1 MLNSRLELLF
11 KYTCLYSNTLSI
23 RIKGTGLLVWRRMDC
38 YNTLQIKLQKIINN
52 YTHFKTHFSCCT
64 QSLLVRYHMFARD
77 LIQIR
82 CIKCLHLVDTCSNVS
97 SVWWC
102 GSCGLKQLR
111 RLSIALALPPFLLIS
126 INDRQNTFRML
137 DVNSDHSFFQNDIL
151 CNVSI
156 NCMISSPSVHEKQ
169 QQSFV
174 DSVDSK
180 SCPLVMPS
188 SHLVWKFELT
198 E

>member
-1 MLNSRLELLF
+1 MWILNNKFLAR
-11 KYTCLYSNTLSI
+11 
-23 RIKGTGLLVWRRMDC
+23 D
-38 YNTLQIKLQKIINN
+38 
-52 YTHFKTHFSCCT
+52 FSCCT

-77 LIQIR
+77 LIRIR

-111 RLSIALALPPFLLIS
+111 RLSIASRTTSIS
-126 INDRQNTFRML
+126 
-137 DVNSDHSFFQNDIL
+137 SDLYQWQTKHIQDIRCKFWHSFFQNDIL

-180 SCPLVMPS
+180 SCPLAMPS

>member
-23 RIKGTGLLVWRRMDC
+23 RIKRTGLLVWRRMDC

-111 RLSIALALPPFLLIS
+111 RLSIAS
-126 INDRQNTFRML
+126 RTT
-137 DVNSDHSFFQNDIL
+137 S
-151 CNVSI
+151 
-156 NCMISSPSVHEKQ
+156 ISSDLYQWQTKHFQDVR
-169 QQSFV
+169 
-174 DSVDSK
+174 
-180 SCPLVMPS
+180 C
-188 SHLVWKFELT
+188 KFWSLILSEWHSM
-198 E
+198 